1 MAWKAKSARI
11 ALENLFMVGAVGAF
25 FAALANDI
33 PVDVQSLH
41 IVTGR
46 PIDWTYTLDR
56 SVRYAYLIWFLGY
69 FFVSD
74 FRRVEEEKDASSYPH
89 SPSPYDVFFY
99 ISQSVFSLGAA
110 FCLGLLVPHE
120 GFKDKDYGY
129 AALSANIAIGLICGL
144 SLLGYW
150 KSASSTGR
158 INVLRLSGLALA
170 IISGCLA
177 YAAQQSPSF
186 GLLLTLNLLAVLLL
200 IILACYGRQ
209 RL

>member
-41 IVTGR
+41 IATGR
-46 PIDWTYTLDR
+46 PVDWTYTLDR
-56 SVRYAYLIWFLGY
+56 GIRYAYLLWFLGY

-74 FRRVEEEKDASSYPH
+74 FRRVEEEKDASSYPD

-99 ISQSVFSLGAA
+99 VSQSVFSLGAA

-129 AALSANIAIGLICGL
+129 AALSANIAIALICGL
-144 SLLGYW
+144 SLLGYR
-150 KSASSTGR
+150 KLASSTGR
-158 INVLRLSGLALA
+158 INVLRALGLSIA
-170 IISGCLA
+170 IISGFLA
-177 YAAQQSPSF
+177 YSAQQSASF
-186 GLLLTLNLLAVLLL
+186 GLLVTLNLLAVLLL
-200 IILACYGRQ
+200 IILADYGRQ

>member
-1 MAWKAKSARI
+1 MAWKAKSARV

-33 PVDVQSLH
+33 PVEVQSLH
-41 IVTGR
+41 IATGR

-56 SVRYAYLIWFLGY
+56 GVRYAYLLWFLGY

-74 FRRVEEEKDASSYPH
+74 YRRVEEEKDALSYPD

-99 ISQSVFSLGAA
+99 ISQSVLSLGAA

-120 GFKDKDYGY
+120 GFKDYGY
-129 AALSANIAIGLICGL
+129 AALSANIAIGFICGF
-144 SLLGYW
+144 SLIGYG
-150 KSASSTGR
+150 KDTSSTGR
-158 INVLRLSGLALA
+158 INALRLSGLCIA

-177 YAAQQSPSF
+177 YAAQQLASF
-186 GLLLTLNLLAVLLL
+186 GLLVTLSLLAVLLL
-200 IILACYGRQ
+200 IILADYGRR